1 MLQNNVPDTKAFSMS
16 LKKKSF
22 RFGYTANKSGSAK
35 KENLTSMAENA
46 SSGLK
51 NK

>member
-1 MLQNNVPDTKAFSMS
+1 MLQNNVPETKAFNNS
-16 LKKKSF
+16 LKKKLF
-22 RFGYTANKSGSAK
+22 KLGYTAKSKGSAK
-35 KENLTSMAENA
+35 KENLTSMAENV

>member
-1 MLQNNVPDTKAFSMS
+1 MLQNKVPETKELIIS
-16 LKKKSF
+16 LKKNSF
-22 RFGYTANKSGSAK
+22 RLGYTANNKGSAK